1 MQKRIDL
8 NRLFAY
14 FLLIIMSLVSLAPF
28 LWMFT
33 TSLKDQKE
41 IFVFPPKWIPSVFD
55 WKNYSEAWY
64 AGGLNFGLMFYNTML
79 IVIPVT
85 IFTVIASSLAAYS
98 FARVDF
104 TGRNFV
110 FIVLLASMMIPGAV
124 TLIPQFILFRE
135 LAWLD
140 SLKPLIIP
148 GLFGNAFAIFLL
160 RQFFLTIPGE
170 LEDAAMIDGCS
181 RFRIWWQMFFPLSKP
196 AVATLTVFTF
206 QGVYNDFIGPL
217 IYINSQHKFTVQLGL
232 AAFNGIYQTRYDLL
246 MAASAFTLI
255 PIIILFLFTQRYF
268 IEGITMSGLKG

>member
-1 MQKRIDL
+1 MPLRKGL
-8 NRLFAY
+8 GTPVSY
-14 FLLIIMSLVSLAPF
+14 LILIVMSIVSIAPF

-33 TSLKDQKE
+33 TSVKDQKE
-41 IFVFPPKWIPSVFD
+41 IFLFPPKWIPSVFK
-55 WKNYSEAWY
+55 WHNYVEAWN
-64 AGGLNFGLMFYNTML
+64 AGGLNFSLMFYNTML

-85 IFTVIASSLAAYS
+85 IFTVLVSSMAAYA
-98 FARVDF
+98 FARIEF
-104 TGRNFV
+104 SGRNFL
-110 FIVLLASMMIPGAV
+110 FILLLASMMIPGAV

-135 LAWLD
+135 LTWLD
-140 SLKPLIIP
+140 SFLPLIVP

-181 RFRIWWQMFFPLSKP
+181 RYRIWFQMFLPLSKP

-217 IYINSQHKFTVQLGL
+217 IYINSQDKFTVQLGL
-232 AAFNGIYQTRYDLL
+232 AVFNGVYQTRYDLL
-246 MAASAFTLI
+246 MAASVFTLL
-255 PIIILFLFTQRYF
+255 PNIILFLFAQCYF